1 MLSVALNTNLRDRFL
16 GAVVGCAV
24 GDALGAPYEGRSR
37 SQLLT
42 CKEIAE
48 DYHPIAGYPLGQYT
62 DDTQLTLAI
71 AESITECREINGE
84 DIARRFARLWQT
96 GEIVGGGASCSVAA
110 GNILR
115 GVPWQKAGT
124 EVGRA
129 GNGTAMRVSP
139 VGLWHYNSPAE
150 RLKQDA
156 LNSSIITHKDPRAGA
171 GAVVVA
177 AGVAYAVS
185 HQHIDRQELVN
196 HLAGLTS
203 DISPEFAAYIE
214 ELPRWLRME
223 EDLARWEIAAAG
235 WRKPEDKLDYITP
248 FVIPTVLISLYY
260 FLKKPA
266 DFCGNIKQ
274 VILAGGDVD
283 TTAAITGALCGSF
296 AGIAAIPQRLVDQ
309 VLNSKLIQQVAVN
322 LWEAKEKQSN

>member
-1 MLSVALNTNLRDRFL
+1 MLSVTSNDNLRDKFL
-16 GAVVGCAV
+16 GAIVGCAV

-42 CKEIAE
+42 YKEIAE
-48 DYHPIAGYPLGQYT
+48 DYYPIPGYPLGQYT

-71 AESITECREINGE
+71 AESITACRGIDGE
-84 DIARRFARLWQT
+84 DIARRFARLWQM
-96 GEIVGGGASCSVAA
+96 GEIVGAGASCSEAV

-115 GVPWQKAGT
+115 GVPCQQAGT

-171 GAVVVA
+171 GAVAVA

-185 HQHIDRQELVN
+185 HQHIDPQELVD
-196 HLAGLTS
+196 HLAGLIS
-203 DISPEFAAYIE
+203 DISPEFAEYIKK
-214 ELPRWLRME
+214 LLHWLGME
-223 EDLARWEIAAAG
+223 EDLALWEIAAAG
-235 WRKPEDKLDYITP
+235 WRSAEDKLDYITP
-248 FVIPTVLISLYY
+248 FVIPTVLICLYY
-260 FLKKPA
+260 FLKNPA
-266 DFCGNIKQ
+266 DFCGNIKR

-283 TTAAITGALCGSF
+283 TTAAISGALCGSF
-296 AGIAAIPQRLVDQ
+296 AGITTIPQRLVER
-309 VLNSKLIQQVAVN
+309 VLNSRLIQQVAIK
-322 LWEAKEKQSN
+322 LWKAKEETN